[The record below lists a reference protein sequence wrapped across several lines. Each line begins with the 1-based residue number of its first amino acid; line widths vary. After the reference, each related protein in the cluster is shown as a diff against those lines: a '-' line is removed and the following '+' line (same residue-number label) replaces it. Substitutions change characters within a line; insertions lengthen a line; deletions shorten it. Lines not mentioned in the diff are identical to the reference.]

1 MSSYKRIYLPN
12 NSYFFTVVTANR
24 KALFAEDKNVQ
35 LLKTA
40 FRYVQSRKPFK
51 IDAICILPDHLH
63 CIWTMQ
69 DDCNYSIRWQMI
81 KTDFSR
87 RYRHQNREPK
97 QAKIWQSRYWEHVI
111 RDQDDFDKHVDY
123 VHYNPVKHGLVK
135 SVKDW
140 SYSSF
145 NKYVTKGYYNS
156 GWGDFEPDSI
166 VGMWCE

>member
-1 MSSYKRIYLPN
+1 MSRYKRIYLSGH
-12 NSYFFTVVTANR
+12 SYFFTVVTANR
-24 KALFAEDKNVQ
+24 KALFAEDENVQ

-51 IDAICILPDHLH
+51 IEAICILPDHLH

-69 DDCNYSIRWQMI
+69 DDSNYSIRWQMI

-87 RYRHQNREPK
+87 RYRHQNKEQK

-111 RDQDDFDKHVDY
+111 RDQVDFDKHVDY

-145 NKYVTKGYYNS
+145 NKYVTKGYYDS
-156 GWGDFEPDSI
+156 AWGDCEPDST

>member
-1 MSSYKRIYLPN
+1 MSSYKRIFLPN

-24 KALFAEDKNVQ
+24 NPFFAGDENVQ

-40 FRYVQSRKPFK
+40 FFYVQSRKPFK
-51 IDAICILPDHLH
+51 IEAICILPDHLH
-63 CIWTMQ
+63 CIWTML
-69 DDCNYSIRWQMI
+69 DDSNYSIRWQMI

-87 RYRHQNREPK
+87 RYRYQNREQK
-97 QAKIWQSRYWEHVI
+97 QTKIWQSRYWEHVI

-123 VHYNPVKHGLVK
+123 IHYNPVRHGLVK

-145 NKYVTKGYYNS
+145 NKYVTKGYYDS
-156 GWGDFEPDSI
+156 GWGDCEPDST